1 MAVVNYYFGYS
12 EFLGFIDFFERRVF
26 GGVFL
31 KEVVFS
37 SIFPEE
43 GVWQSFFKGGCFS
56 SIFPEEGVWK
66 CCFLK
71 GDAFSSI
78 FPEEGVWQWSNG
90 DPWSFTNW
98 HEGEP
103 NNVDNEV

>member
-1 MAVVNYYFGYS
+1 M
-12 EFLGFIDFFERRVF
+12 F

-56 SIFPEEGVWK
+56 
-66 CCFLK
+66 L
-71 GDAFSSI
+71 I